1 VSLGAEKSAGM
12 RVLLRWGSA
21 VLIALLSGGVPLP
34 AGAAERAPVLTLASI
49 SHTLEGRHLI
59 VSGWVENNGPAPVR
73 GLVIDARGVAPTGET
88 TAFGSDGIP
97 WPIAPGEAETFSL
110 RLPVDGQ
117 LIRAYT
123 VQVGFARAPIRPVAS
138 VRRDVEL
145 ALYRPLLL
153 SVVRPQAD
161 LTGGRLTVRADAQR
175 LPVAQV
181 TVEVRL
187 LLTHLIRRGLEDRRI
202 EVLLVDVPGDG
213 ATTFHLGL
221 MHASVLSL
229 RVTDVRL
236 KVSW

>member
-1 VSLGAEKSAGM
+1 MRWVAAILIGVLGGAAAVPASGAE
-12 RVLLRWGSA
+12 R
-21 VLIALLSGGVPLP
+21 
-34 AGAAERAPVLTLASI
+34 GAALALANV

-59 VSGWVENNGPAPVR
+59 VSGWVENRSPAPVG
-73 GLVIDARGVAPTGET
+73 GLVIDARGISPTGET

-97 WPIAPGEAETFSL
+97 WQIAPGEAESFSL

-117 LIRAYT
+117 LIRAYS
-123 VQVGFARAPIRPVAS
+123 VQVGLARAPIRPLAS
-138 VRRDVEL
+138 VRRDVE
-145 ALYRPLLL
+145 AHLYRPLLL
-153 SVVRPQAD
+153 SVVRPQVD
-161 LTGGRLTVRADAQR
+161 LTGGLLTVRADAQR

-187 LLTHLIRRGLEDRRI
+187 LVSQLIRRGLEDRRI

-221 MHASVLSL
+221 IGASVLSL

-236 KVSW
+236 KVAW